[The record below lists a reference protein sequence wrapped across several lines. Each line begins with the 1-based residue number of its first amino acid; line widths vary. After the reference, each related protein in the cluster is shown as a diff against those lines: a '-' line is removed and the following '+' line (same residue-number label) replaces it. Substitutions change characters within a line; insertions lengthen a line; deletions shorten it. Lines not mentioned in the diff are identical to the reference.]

1 MSTIRF
7 LSNWTQEQ
15 DGELHP
21 GEQLTIEYDIAR
33 LPQCRAKR
41 YGRDAW
47 SIVGYVRFHPG
58 EQLQSVLLSS
68 GSAEVEIPADAR
80 KVELWFNNTD
90 HTGCSAWDSRY
101 GQNYWLDVTAA
112 SVAGERV

>member
-41 YGRDAW
+41 SGRDAW

-80 KVELWFNNTD
+80 KAELWFNNTD

-101 GQNYWLDVTAA
+101 AQNYSLDVNAA